1 MSPSTP
7 NRPFSNKVS
16 GPEIDHRHI
25 DRTVEVRSRLP
36 DTLLIAV
43 NEQLCSNSNPGRS
56 AALKRGHA
64 EYGGG
69 HEVAGRIT
77 IEIEGDASTVIAV
90 IAFLAMAGAWVSPH
104 IRLPL
109 AGPDLPGPSSAQ
121 AGGIGA
127 VRSWRRL
134 LVAGAP
140 ARREVT

>member
-56 AALKRGHA
+56 AALKRGRA

-109 AGPDLPGPSSAQ
+109 R
-121 AGGIGA
+121 GA
-127 VRSWRRL
+127 
-134 LVAGAP
+134 
-140 ARREVT
+140 

>member
-1 MSPSTP
+1 MRSP
-7 NRPFSNKVS
+7 
-16 GPEIDHRHI
+16 
-25 DRTVEVRSRLP
+25 LP

-109 AGPDLPGPSSAQ
+109 R
-121 AGGIGA
+121 GA
-127 VRSWRRL
+127 
-134 LVAGAP
+134 
-140 ARREVT
+140 